1 MPNVYLDYAA
11 STPVDARVIEAM
23 RPYFTEA
30 SGNASSLHAAGR
42 RAREAIDDARAKIA
56 RRIGASR
63 PEEVI
68 FTSGGTESNN
78 LALKGIAFASRKRG
92 RHVITTAIEHDSV
105 LRPAEWLEREGFA
118 ITRLAVDSEGVVS
131 PRDLAAAIRPD
142 TVLVSVMHA
151 NHEVGTIEPIRE
163 LARVCAERNVPFHT
177 DACQSFGKVPID
189 VQRDGLTLV
198 SLNAHKI
205 YGPKGVGALYVRDG
219 VDLEPWQH
227 GGGHEFGRRSSTE
240 NVPGIVGFAAA
251 ADLCEVERVP
261 EMARTTALR
270 DHIIDSV
277 LSAFPNAYLNGSRRR
292 RLPTNIN
299 LGFLGLEGEAITL
312 LLRLDDRGIAVATGS
327 ACSSHQGDQPSHVL
341 LALGRDP
348 VQARGALRVTLGR
361 FTTTEEVDYFLR
373 ELGAAMGSLRSIS
386 SLPTGGIVPGGT

>member
-1 MPNVYLDYAA
+1 MPSVYLDYAA
-11 STPVDARVIEAM
+11 STPVDARVFEAM

-30 SGNASSLHAAGR
+30 SGNASSLHAPGR
-42 RAREAIDDARAKIA
+42 RAREAIDDARSRIA

-63 PEEVI
+63 PEEVL

-78 LALKGIAFASRKRG
+78 LALKGVAFASRKRG
-92 RHVITTAIEHDSV
+92 RHIITTRIEHDSV
-105 LRPAEWLEREGFA
+105 LRPAEWLEQQGF
-118 ITRLAVDSEGVVS
+118 IVTRLGVDSDGWVS
-131 PRDLAAAIRPD
+131 PSDLAAAIRPD

-151 NHEVGTIEPIRE
+151 NHEVGTIEPVRE

-177 DACQSFGKVPID
+177 DACQSFGKLPID
-189 VQRDGLTLV
+189 VHRDGLGLV

-205 YGPKGVGALYVRDG
+205 YGPKGIGALYVRGG

-227 GGGHEFGRRSSTE
+227 GGGHEFGLRSSTE

-251 ADLCEVERVP
+251 ADLCEEERVP
-261 EMARTTALR
+261 EMARTTVLR
-270 DHIIDSV
+270 DRIIDSV
-277 LSAFPNAYLNGSRRR
+277 LSSFPGAYLNGPRRR
-292 RLPTNIN
+292 RLPTNVN

-361 FTTTEEVDYFLR
+361 FTTTEEVDYFLH
-373 ELGAAMGSLRSIS
+373 ELASALGSLRSIS
-386 SLPTGGIVPGGT
+386 SLPAGGVVPGGA